1 MRVRRGQTGAAARRE
16 RGRQEM
22 VNAIVEAAEEIVA
35 SDGADALTVRGVASS
50 LGYSPGA
57 LYEYFDSKEAILG
70 ALYFHGQG
78 GLDAYCARIVRDLPE
93 SADTVDVI
101 TEIGRAYRDYAL
113 DHAEM
118 YRMAFWELKSPE
130 TAAEMTAPDD
140 ESGSF
145 GLTVETVARGIRE
158 GSIIDMPAIDI
169 AFALWAAVHGF
180 VMLEISGHLAGGDRV
195 GVPFGSSESAR
206 KRRDEMFET
215 MQQILLDGFRRKE
228 SPVADDS

>member
-1 MRVRRGQTGAAARRE
+1 MQIQRAQTGAAARRE
-16 RGRQEM
+16 RGRLEM
-22 VNAIVEAAEEIVA
+22 ITAIVETSAEIVA
-35 SDGADALTVRGVASS
+35 RDGADALTMRGVAGA

-57 LYEYFDSKEAILG
+57 LYEYFDSKEAILA

-93 SADTVDVI
+93 TADPVDMI
-101 TEIGRAYRDYAL
+101 REIGRAYRTYAL

-145 GLTVETVARGIRE
+145 GLTVETVASGIRA
-158 GSIIDMPAIDI
+158 GLIIDQPPLDI

-180 VMLEISGHLAGGDRV
+180 VMLEISGHLTGGDSV
-195 GVPFGSSESAR
+195 GMPYGSPAESR
-206 KRRDEMFET
+206 QRRDAMFES
-215 MQQILLDGFRRKE
+215 MQHILLAGFGRK
-228 SPVADDS
+228 A